1 MAPPR
6 RPPLRPTTI
15 RTTTEKPGPSPAFL
29 LPYNPELPFME
40 VGKIKQ
46 VPLREI
52 WKREDSDFTVWLEKN
67 IDYLNDVLYFEVTI
81 EEREKSVGS
90 FSLDLYGDDG
100 MGGKVII
107 ENQLEKTD
115 HDHLGKV
122 LTYLTNLDAHRAI
135 WISPQPRDEHGRAI
149 DWLNEYTPDDIAF
162 YLVKLDAIRIGNHP
176 VAAPQFTVVKGPSEQ
191 IKQIGQEKKDSAARD
206 SIRREFWTQF
216 LERMSDVGG
225 AFGSGEPSRHDYLSR
240 GLGMTGLHQ
249 TVYCTGSY
257 VRTEIYMSK
266 NTAEDNKRKEVE
278 EVVLHH
284 DSCLNRQHGRARSC
298 CVRVGSERLLH
309 LMPRCFLMAS

>member
-1 MAPPR
+1 
-6 RPPLRPTTI
+6 
-15 RTTTEKPGPSPAFL
+15 
-29 LPYNPELPFME
+29 ME

-52 WKREDSDFTVWLEKN
+52 WKREDSDFTVWLENN
-67 IDYLNDVLYFEVTI
+67 IDYLNDVLDFEVTI
-81 EEREKSVGS
+81 EEREKRVGS

-135 WISPQPRDEHGRAI
+135 WITPKPREEHGRAI
-149 DWLNEYTPDDIAF
+149 DWLNEYTPGDIAF
-162 YLVKLDAIRIGNHP
+162 YLVKLEAIRIGDHP

-206 SIRREFWTQF
+206 AIRREFWGHF
-216 LERMSDVGG
+216 LERMAEKGDLY
-225 AFGSGEPSRHDYLSR
+225 SGQKPPSIAWMSH
-240 GLGMTGLHQ
+240 GLGMSGININ
-249 TVYCTGSY
+249 VYCTRKY
-257 VRTEIYMSK
+257 VRGEVYLSK
-266 NTAEDNKRKEVE
+266 GLAEDNKRIFDHFQDQRGDIEGAFGE
-278 EVVLHH
+278 SLIW
-284 DSCLNRQHGRARSC
+284 
-298 CVRVGSERLLH
+298 ERLDDGIHSRIKHQLDGVGWDNREDWPSIIEFLIDTAIRLH
-309 LMPRCFLMAS
+309 RAFSGPTKQLKADW